1 MLSRTSHW
9 LNKIAEVLCSVI
21 LLTMTLVV
29 TLQVVCR
36 YFLGASLVWSEELSR
51 YGLVWIT
58 FLGGSI
64 ALKKRAHMALQALVD
79 KLSPK
84 PRKVVQIFTLFT
96 IMGFLTIA
104 TVKGVQLAI
113 FNLKQH
119 SPAMGVPMGVVYSA
133 IPAGCLLMMVHAAEQ
148 LVALLRDGPA
158 LTSGRTG

>member
-1 MLSRTSHW
+1 M
-9 LNKIAEVLCSVI
+9 
-21 LLTMTLVV
+21 

-84 PRKVVQIFTLFT
+84 SRKVVQIFTLFT

>member
-1 MLSRTSHW
+1 
-9 LNKIAEVLCSVI
+9 
-21 LLTMTLVV
+21 MTLVV

-58 FLGGSI
+58 FLGGSV
-64 ALKKRAHMALQALVD
+64 ALKKSAHMALQALVE
-79 KLSPK
+79 KLPPK
-84 PRKVVQIFTLFT
+84 PRKLVQIFILFT
-96 IMGFLTIA
+96 IMGFLAIA

-133 IPAGCLLMMVHAAEQ
+133 IPTGCLLMLVHGAEQ
-148 LVALLRDGPA
+148 LVVLLRNRPV
-158 LTSGRTG
+158 LEPGRTG

>member
-1 MLSRTSHW
+1 MLSLTSHW

-58 FLGGSI
+58 FLGGSV
-64 ALKKRAHMALQALVD
+64 ALKKRAHMALQALVE

-84 PRKVVQIFTLFT
+84 SRKMVQIFTLFT

-104 TVKGVQLAI
+104 TVKGVQLSI

-119 SPAMGVPMGVVYSA
+119 SPAMGVPMGVIYSA
-133 IPAGCLLMMVHAAEQ
+133 IPTGCLLMLVHAAEQ
-148 LVALLRDGPA
+148 LVALLRTGPA
-158 LTSGRTG
+158 FEPGRTK

>member
-9 LNKIAEVLCSVI
+9 MNKIAEVLCSVI

-84 PRKVVQIFTLFT
+84 SRKVVQIFTLFT

>member
-84 PRKVVQIFTLFT
+84 SRKVVQIFTLFT

>member
-9 LNKIAEVLCSVI
+9 LNRIAEVLCSVI

-64 ALKKRAHMALQALVD
+64 ALKKRAHMALEALVD

-84 PRKVVQIFTLFT
+84 SRKMVQIFTLFT

-133 IPAGCLLMMVHAAEQ
+133 IPAGCLLMLVHAAEQ
-148 LVALLRDGPA
+148 LVTLLRNGPT
-158 LTSGRTG
+158 LEPGRTG